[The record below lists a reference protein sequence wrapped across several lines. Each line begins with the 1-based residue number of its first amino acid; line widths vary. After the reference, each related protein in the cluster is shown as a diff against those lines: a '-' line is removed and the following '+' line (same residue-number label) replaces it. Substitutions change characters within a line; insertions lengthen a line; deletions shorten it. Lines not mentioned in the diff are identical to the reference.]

1 MRSTTDEGNAM
12 MLLNQSKPQRPVHS
26 MKAWHAVSALG
37 IAATAVLLGSS
48 VALAAPAST
57 NFDFHAPNVTGGS
70 GSLAFNGA
78 GNFNATSGVLDVH
91 GHFKCTSTVSSG
103 PLGGCMSNQG
113 GQWVSTLAL
122 RSTPFKCTATDPAGV
137 KTATI
142 ADDTA
147 VLQAHFFRAGDGN
160 TASFT
165 ANVIVSQHDIAPDI
179 AGVQNV
185 WVQGVGCATASVH
198 MH

>member
-1 MRSTTDEGNAM
+1 
-12 MLLNQSKPQRPVHS
+12 MLPIQSKPPRPVHS
-26 MKAWHAVSALG
+26 LKAWHAVSAVA
-37 IAATAVLLGSS
+37 IATVSVLLGSS
-48 VALAAPAST
+48 VALASPTST
-57 NFDFHAPNVTGGS
+57 NFDFHAPNLTGGS
-70 GSLAFNGA
+70 GSLTFNGA
-78 GNFNATSGVLDVH
+78 GDFNAISGVLDAH

-103 PLGGCMSNQG
+103 PLGGCTSNQG
-113 GQWVSTLAL
+113 GHWESTLAL

-147 VLQAHFFRAGDGN
+147 VLQAQFFRAGDGP

-165 ANVIVSQHDIAPDI
+165 ANVIVSEHDIAPDI

-185 WVQGVGCATASVH
+185 WVQGVGCATAKVH
-198 MH
+198 LH

>member
-1 MRSTTDEGNAM
+1 MQNQHKPPRRVH
-12 MLLNQSKPQRPVHS
+12 LLKG
-26 MKAWHAVSALG
+26 WHAVSAVA
-37 IAATAVLLGSS
+37 IAITAVLLGSS
-48 VALAAPAST
+48 VAVAAPTST
-57 NFDFHAPNVTGGS
+57 KFVFHAPNVTGGS
-70 GSLAFNGA
+70 GSLTFNGK
-78 GNFNATSGVLDVH
+78 GDFNPISGVLAAR
-91 GHFKCTSTVSSG
+91 GHFTCTSTVSSG
-103 PLGGCMSNQG
+103 PLGGCMTNQG
-113 GQWVSTLAL
+113 TNWESTLAL

-147 VLQAHFFRAGDGN
+147 VLQAHFFRAGDGP

-185 WVQGVGCATASVH
+185 WVQGVGCATARVQLH
-198 MH
+198 